1 MKKFW
6 LRTAAV
12 VIAVCML
19 LSANAYAADGIETQ
33 NFYGDVTEAEKY
45 GAYCVIPEG
54 TKEIPDGRYTENNFD
69 NLILNE
75 GLESIGSEAFVNDL
89 PFFGKY
95 IFRLRS
101 SRSVIMHSA
110 IALTETDSRV
120 L

>member
-1 MKKFW
+1 MKIFW
-6 LRTAAV
+6 MRTAAV

-19 LSANAYAADGIETQ
+19 LSANAYAADRIETQ
-33 NFYGDVTEAEKY
+33 NFHGDVTEAEKY

-89 PFFGKY
+89 PFFLESIYSG
-95 IFRLRS
+95 FGQVDR
-101 SRSVIMHSA
+101 
-110 IALTETDSRV
+110 
-120 L
+120 